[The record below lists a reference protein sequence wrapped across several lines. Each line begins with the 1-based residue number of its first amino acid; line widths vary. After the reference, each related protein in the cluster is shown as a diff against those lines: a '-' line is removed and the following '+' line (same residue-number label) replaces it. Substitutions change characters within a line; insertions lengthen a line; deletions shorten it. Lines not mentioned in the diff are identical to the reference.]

1 VTGEQPIQNTV
12 YLTGVGP
19 GETQHVRDDFRA
31 YPFPG
36 WHLEVLDPGVPPPL
50 NLLAGQAILVIGCGV
65 GGAPGH
71 AEAMWLLRLFA
82 CGCPWL
88 AVADSA
94 DRPARELCEAAGA
107 VAYLTRPFT
116 PAKLRD
122 LIWRFAVPH
131 AGKTPVVPLTCERM
145 LRYFAVLGADVLLKF
160 SADAG
165 RTGFLALTGGR
176 PTHAKVL
183 DGAEGAAAL
192 REILNWGKGRV
203 LGQPLPASLPSNLPD
218 NPEAWVH
225 LLRATPTAPHV
236 PQRPVPGGREACD
249 RVVRDLPDVLACALV
264 DLRSG
269 RQAAGPSP
277 GVLRKDTDP
286 DFVSAAADL
295 FRSPICPADPLE
307 PVEQPAEVVA
317 LGRDGWWAATRLGGG
332 AFALVLRAAGQ
343 GHLGLAR
350 QVFAAAAEELERRS
364 GMVVEDETTRDEDPR
379 ADLNLA
385 HATGNMT
392 EM

>member
-1 VTGEQPIQNTV
+1 MSGAEPIQNTV

-19 GETQHVRDDFRA
+19 AETQAVRDDFRA

-36 WHLEVLDPGVPPPL
+36 WNLEVLDPGAAPPL

-88 AVADSA
+88 AVAGAD
-94 DRPARELCEAAGA
+94 DRPAKELCEAAGA

-116 PAKLRD
+116 PARLRD

-131 AGKTPVVPLTCERM
+131 AGKTPVVPLTCERV

-160 SADAG
+160 TADPA
-165 RTGFLALTGGR
+165 RVGFLALRSGR
-176 PTHAKVL
+176 PAHAKVL
-183 DGAEGAAAL
+183 DGADGAAGL
-192 REILNWGKGRV
+192 RDILNWGKGKV
-203 LGQPLPASLPSNLPD
+203 LGQPLPADLPPNLPD
-218 NPEAWVH
+218 RPEAWVQ
-225 LLRATPTAPHV
+225 LLRAPVAPT
-236 PQRPVPGGREACD
+236 RPVPGGREACD
-249 RVVRDLPDVLACALV
+249 RVVRELPDVLSCALV

-269 RQAAGPSP
+269 RVAASPSP
-277 GVLRKDTDP
+277 GQLKKDP
-286 DFVSAAADL
+286 ECDFVTAAADL
-295 FRSPICPADPLE
+295 FRTPFCPADPLE
-307 PVEQPAEVVA
+307 PVEQAAEMVV
-317 LGRDGWWAATRLGGG
+317 LGRDGWWAATLLGGG
-332 AFALVLRAAGQ
+332 AFALVLRAAGAS
-343 GHLGLAR
+343 HVGLAR

-364 GMVVEDETTRDEDPR
+364 GMVVEDAGGSEPDADPR
-379 ADLNLA
+379 AHLNLA
-385 HATGNMT
+385 HAAGNMT